1 MEVPPVIIHFFIFV
15 FWPSRDKPS
24 SYWGG
29 THHVCMRQLNRDS
42 HPTKQK
48 HMEVKHI
55 QKRPEWLS
63 PVGCSST
70 NIYGVISGKNDLWRT
85 LPQYFTTVAA
95 GPQTLTITG
104 WVLMFGHHVDVII
117 IIYLLVVH
125 WVKQGEKG
133 YALCIPHIK
142 WLMIGW
148 EVGSS
153 IGRSQE
159 NHLTWLK
166 SQWLGN
172 HLMFAAYKK
181 DIKFHAR
188 YWLLMIIFLY
198 IYIYLY
204 HIWIQY

>member
-1 MEVPPVIIHFFIFV
+1 
-15 FWPSRDKPS
+15 
-24 SYWGG
+24 
-29 THHVCMRQLNRDS
+29 
-42 HPTKQK
+42 
-48 HMEVKHI
+48 
-55 QKRPEWLS
+55 
-63 PVGCSST
+63 
-70 NIYGVISGKNDLWRT
+70 
-85 LPQYFTTVAA
+85 
-95 GPQTLTITG
+95 
-104 WVLMFGHHVDVII
+104 
-117 IIYLLVVH
+117 LVVH

-198 IYIYLY
+198 IYISYMDPVLVPTTKTT
-204 HIWIQY
+204 HILSGCWFQQVISWFITQSKYS